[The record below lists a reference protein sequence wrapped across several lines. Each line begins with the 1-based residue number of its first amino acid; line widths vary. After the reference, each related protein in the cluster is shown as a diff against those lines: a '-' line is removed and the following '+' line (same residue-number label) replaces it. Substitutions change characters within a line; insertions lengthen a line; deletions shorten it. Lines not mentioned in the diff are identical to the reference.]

1 METDAKEIIIKGI
14 NASPGIC
21 IGKAYLV
28 DREGVDVLRHY
39 RIPEKKLSN
48 EIKRFK
54 TAVKKAK
61 DQLDRIVANSPEELK
76 NVHIL
81 ETHMALLK
89 DKALYGKTIETIKS
103 QRVNAE
109 WALKQVVS
117 DLRNVFRNMQDAYL
131 RERSADIVHVSDRI
145 MINLVGAEV
154 VDIASISK
162 RVILVARDL
171 SPADTSQINLERIKG
186 FITDHGGKA
195 SHTGIIARALE
206 IPAVVGL
213 ETATLKIKNDD
224 LIIVDGNSGVVI
236 VHPTEKTLEEY
247 EERNLEY
254 EEYRAIITRESQA
267 PAQSLD
273 GVRLEVMGNIEAPE
287 EVFSVIKYGGDGIGL
302 YRTEFQYFN
311 RPDFPTEDELF
322 DKYKDVVD
330 VMTPK
335 PVTIRTLDI
344 NGDKALTNHLAYDEV
359 NPALGLRAIRYCLKK
374 PNVFTTQL
382 RAILRAAAHGNVR
395 ILLPMISTCFEI
407 WESKRLLDEVAESLD
422 KEGVLFNRDLEV
434 GAMIEVP
441 SAVIMADVL
450 AENVDFFSIGT
461 NDLIQYSLAIDRGNE
476 HVAHLYQPLD
486 PAIIR
491 MLKHTADVAKE
502 KGIKIFICGEM
513 AGTPHHIPLLL
524 GIGMDEL
531 SVNPQFIPIVKRVIR
546 SLRVEDT
553 RSFMKEVLKQPT
565 AKSTFEL
572 INDTY
577 GDILSD
583 QIYTE
588 GSVQFSNSAER

>member
-1 METDAKEIIIKGI
+1 METDAQENIIKGI

-28 DREGVDVLRHY
+28 DREGVDILRHY

-54 TAVKKAK
+54 TAVKKAR

-273 GVRLEVMGNIEAPE
+273 GLRLEVMGNIEAPE

-553 RSFMKEVLKQPT
+553 RSFIKEVLKQPT

>member
-1 METDAKEIIIKGI
+1 MKTDAQEIILRGI
-14 NASPGIC
+14 SASPGIC

-28 DREGVDVLRHY
+28 DREGVDVLGHY
-39 RIPEKKLSN
+39 HVPEKKLSH

-61 DQLDRIVANSPEELK
+61 DELDRIVANSPEELK
-76 NVHIL
+76 QVHIL

-89 DKALYGKTIETIKS
+89 DKALYGKTIETIKN

-117 DLRNVFRNMQDAYL
+117 NLQDVFRNMQDSYL

-145 MINLVGAEV
+145 MINLMGAEV

-213 ETATLKIKNDD
+213 QKATLKIKNDD

-236 VHPTEKTLEEY
+236 VHPAEKTLEQY
-247 EERNLEY
+247 EERNLAY
-254 EEYRAIITRESQA
+254 EEYRAVITRESQA
-267 PAQSLD
+267 PAESAD
-273 GVRLEVMGNIEAPE
+273 GVHLEVMGNIESPE
-287 EVFSVIKYGGDGIGL
+287 EVFAVIKYGGDGIGL

-311 RPDFPTEDELF
+311 RSEFPSEDELF
-322 DKYKDVVD
+322 DKYKDVVE
-330 VMTPK
+330 VMAPK

-344 NGDKALTNHLAYDEV
+344 NGDKALTNHLSYDEV

-374 PNVFTTQL
+374 PNVFRNQL

-422 KEGVLFNRDLEV
+422 KECVPFNRNIQI

-441 SAVIMADVL
+441 SAVIMADAL
-450 AENVDFFSIGT
+450 AENVDFFSVGT

-476 HVAHLYQPLD
+476 QVAHMYQPLD

-491 MLKHTADVAKE
+491 MLKHTADVAREKE
-502 KGIKIFICGEM
+502 IKIFICGEM
-513 AGTPHHIPLLL
+513 AGTSHHIPLLL

-531 SVNPQFIPIVKRVIR
+531 SMNPQSIPVVKRVIR

-553 RSFMKEVLKQPT
+553 RSFVKEVLKQPT
-565 AKSTFEL
+565 AKRTFEL

-577 GDILSD
+577 GSILSE
-583 QIYTE
+583 QLYTE
-588 GSVQFSNSAER
+588 GSAQFSDSAEH

>member
-1 METDAKEIIIKGI
+1 MKTDAQEIILRGI
-14 NASPGIC
+14 SASPGIC

-28 DREGVDVLRHY
+28 DREGVDVLGHY
-39 RIPEKKLSN
+39 HVPEKKLSN

-61 DQLDRIVANSPEELK
+61 DELDRIVANSPEELK
-76 NVHIL
+76 QVHIL

-89 DKALYGKTIETIKS
+89 DKALYGKTIETIKN

-117 DLRNVFRNMQDAYL
+117 NLQDVFRNMQDSYL

-145 MINLVGAEV
+145 MINLMGAEV

-213 ETATLKIKNDD
+213 QKATLKIKNDD

-236 VHPTEKTLEEY
+236 VHPAEKTLEQY
-247 EERNLEY
+247 EERNLAY
-254 EEYRAIITRESQA
+254 EEYRAVITRESQA
-267 PAQSLD
+267 PAESAD
-273 GVRLEVMGNIEAPE
+273 GVHLEVMGNIESPE
-287 EVFSVIKYGGDGIGL
+287 EVFAVIKYGGDGIGL

-311 RPDFPTEDELF
+311 RSEFPSEDELF
-322 DKYKDVVD
+322 DKYKDVVE
-330 VMTPK
+330 VMAPK

-344 NGDKALTNHLAYDEV
+344 NGDKALTNHLSYDEV

-374 PNVFTTQL
+374 PNVFRNQL

-422 KEGVLFNRDLEV
+422 KECVPFNRNIQI

-441 SAVIMADVL
+441 SAVIMADAL
-450 AENVDFFSIGT
+450 AENVDFFSVGT

-476 HVAHLYQPLD
+476 QVAHMYQPLD

-491 MLKHTADVAKE
+491 MLKHTADVAREKE
-502 KGIKIFICGEM
+502 IKIFICGEM
-513 AGTPHHIPLLL
+513 AGTSHHIPLLL

-531 SVNPQFIPIVKRVIR
+531 SMNPQSIPVVKRVIR

-553 RSFMKEVLKQPT
+553 RSFVKEVLKQPT
-565 AKSTFEL
+565 AKRTFEL

-577 GDILSD
+577 GSILSE
-583 QIYTE
+583 QLYTE
-588 GSVQFSNSAER
+588 GSAQFSDSAEH